1 MTDAESRTN
10 SSDATPEP
18 GPSGPKKK
26 RSPIERALVWG
37 LIAVALLVVL
47 IEWNARSGYSKTL
60 AALQE
65 RIELSDQ
72 QNGAPFP
79 LDEARTMVSGFPL
92 GKEELT
98 DRGKRLQYHWFS
110 LFRTYDLQL
119 TTDDED
125 IVLGLK
131 TEADPAGDAPPEIAA
146 PQNQKQPN
154 KPPIAAHQLSLPDK
168 GLDRELKDE
177 VVLSTEQLDSQVD
190 ELQGILTREVV
201 RQALLIGGRDGL
213 GRKTRDTSLRGD
225 VKLVENPE
233 RFPIQLI
240 THINRNREVSI
251 DLILPY
257 KTELPYRWNSEP
269 FTLPEEFAF
278 EALVEQSE
286 ALSRDG
292 FVDALKEAGFSGKAA
307 EWKEESS
314 IPEKTAKQI
323 KEWSFISQYTVA
335 QDMHAAIAAEG
346 ESPERLALLAR
357 AYANLGSPTE
367 RLQSPAHKVF
377 KARALLYAERLT
389 NRCEDSPWSLAHRAY
404 VRTLVGRHQSAIAD
418 LKTVQSTAKDKDAK
432 RPLPDWL
439 ELIEAYCLYQP
450 EVLQKATRDENLQY
464 MAVYLRAMQT
474 DPDLDGQAAGTR
486 SEELLAVEPACV
498 RALDQLNDLESFQ
511 HLSKLT
517 EVRQKQ
523 IWEQL
528 YKKLQAGNLPAEI
541 KEPLDDHMAFLFKV
555 KTKLPFRNQ
564 ITRQLK
570 NAIAHDQEPSVNALG
585 QLLQEV
591 SYLQACRRL
600 YFLTEFLSRSAD
612 DDIAE
617 VEPLLVDHPYAPY
630 IKIYSS
636 VPADVQETYR
646 KLRASYDPTE
656 LELSSAKLITG
667 SYGYLKYED
676 YAKIKAAA
684 VANLDRIF
692 QDQLQYQ
699 RFLVK
704 QKMYSR
710 NLLGDIARLML
721 EISPHQPQTV
731 SLNIDANQGY
741 ADQHHAEIVKKYG
754 DNPEILSA
762 MGKRH
767 LRELNDEKAEEILL
781 RRLEFTKDFQTYESL
796 AELYMRRGEMEK
808 WLDIMKK
815 SLRVPTTGL
824 ENAEIRSKIAYYY
837 MGEGKWEEA
846 KPYAMDAAKTYSA
859 WGLICGA
866 HYLEGVGQLDA
877 AEKLMENCS
886 KRYEAN
892 AAGWYF
898 WCVRTDFGDRE
909 EALELAEEHLLANP
923 TSGNYTQSMERG
935 VLQLTQGLKSEAF
948 DTFQSALQKYND
960 GYCGL
965 HAALLADELELPAQR
980 DDLLK
985 QIAGMWNKDF
995 GKAELANLFQTLLQ
1009 NPGKIDWNANRFQSL
1024 LVQIQDGS
1032 PTNFYYFAG
1041 KLLEQHGE
1049 EKWANIYLQS
1059 AATSSATNKY
1069 NCMLA
1074 AQHLR
1079 SKNIEIN
1086 DRRTSELDAGYAYA
1100 RQQLQKASQL
1110 LQKGKPQEAID
1121 ICNAVLKSKPELV
1134 AALMSRG
1141 QAHEAL
1147 KDDKAALADYQR
1159 ALEIDP
1165 DYWLAHNNLTY
1176 IYAASEQEEFRDKAK
1191 ALQHAQRAF
1200 DLQPTKFW
1208 GNYGAMAVAYAA
1220 NGQFEKAIEMQN
1232 QVLRLGP
1239 ESQRLETVRRLSLFR
1254 EGKPYLRSAEK

>member
-1 MTDAESRTN
+1 MRKSGQAAVQPDGDA
-10 SSDATPEP
+10 
-18 GPSGPKKK
+18 GKQK
-26 RSPIERALVWG
+26 RSPIERAIVWG
-37 LIAVALLVVL
+37 LIAAALVVIL
-47 IEWNARSGYSKTL
+47 IEWNARSGYSKSL

-72 QNGAPFP
+72 PNGEPFR
-79 LDEARTMVSGFPL
+79 LDEAKTMVTGFPL
-92 GKEELT
+92 GTEELT

-125 IVLGLK
+125 IILALK
-131 TEADPAGDAPPEIAA
+131 TDANRSGEAPPKIAA
-146 PQNQKQPN
+146 PQNQAQPN

-177 VVLSTEQLDSQVD
+177 VVLSTDQLDSQVD
-190 ELQGILTREVV
+190 ELQGILTREIV

-225 VKLVENPE
+225 VKLIENPE

-257 KTELPYRWNSEP
+257 KTKQPYRWNSEP
-269 FTLPEEFAF
+269 FTLPEENAF

-307 EWKEESS
+307 DWKAESA
-314 IPEKTAKQI
+314 IPEKTLKQI
-323 KEWSFISQYTVA
+323 KEWSFISQYTIA
-335 QDMHAAIAAEG
+335 QDMHAAIATEG
-346 ESPERLALLAR
+346 ESPERLAMLAR
-357 AYANLGSPTE
+357 AYANLGSLTE
-367 RLQSPAHKVF
+367 RFQSPAHKVF

-389 NRCEDSPWSLAHRAY
+389 DRCEDSPWSLAHRAY
-404 VRTLVGRHQSAIAD
+404 VRTFVGRHQSAIAD
-418 LKTVQSTAKDKDAK
+418 LKTLESTEKNKDTK

-450 EVLQKATRDENLQY
+450 EVLKKATRDENLQY
-464 MAVYLRAMQT
+464 MAVYLRALQT
-474 DPDLDGQAAGTR
+474 DPVLDGQAAGTR
-486 SEELLAVEPACV
+486 TEELLAVEPACI
-498 RALDQLNDLESFQ
+498 RALDYLNDLESFQ
-511 HLSKLT
+511 HLSELT

-564 ITRQLK
+564 ITRQLQ
-570 NAIAHDQEPSVNALG
+570 NTIAHDQEPSVNALG

-617 VEPLLVDHPYAPY
+617 VESLLAGHPYAPY

-636 VPADVQETYR
+636 VPVEVQETYR
-646 KLRASYDPTE
+646 KLLATYDPTE

-676 YAKIKAAA
+676 YDKIKAAA
-684 VANLDRIF
+684 VANQDHIF

-731 SLNIDANQGY
+731 SLNIDANKGY
-741 ADQHHAEIVKKYG
+741 ADQHHTEIVEKYG

-767 LRELNDEKAEEILL
+767 LRELNDEKAEEILF
-781 RRLEFTKDFQTYESL
+781 RRLEFTKDFQTYNSL

-837 MGEGKWEEA
+837 MGEGKWKEA
-846 KPYAMDAAKTYSA
+846 EPYAMDAAKTYSA

-877 AEKLMENCS
+877 AEELMENCS

-898 WCVRTDFGDRE
+898 WCIRTNHGDQKTAR
-909 EALELAEEHLLANP
+909 LLAERMILEHP
-923 TSGNYTQSMERG
+923 YPDHYTRTLEIAVIHLMQGSKKEAYDNF
-935 VLQLTQGLKSEAF
+935 LTAY
-948 DTFQSALQKYND
+948 QKHHD

-965 HAALLADELELPAQR
+965 LAALLADELEMTYER
-980 DDLLK
+980 DELLK
-985 QIAGMWNKDF
+985 GIAELWNRDYAS
-995 GKAELANLFQTLLQ
+995 AELANYFQRMLHEKD
-1009 NPGKIDWNANRFQSL
+1009 PIEWDPDWFQSL
-1024 LVQIQDGS
+1024 MVHQPVGT
-1032 PTNFYYFAG
+1032 PTNFYFFAG
-1041 KLLEQHGE
+1041 QFLKLRGQDELAET
-1049 EKWANIYLQS
+1049 YLQL
-1059 AATSSATNKY
+1059 AAASPDTSKY
-1069 NCMLA
+1069 NCAL
-1074 AQHLR
+1074 
-1079 SKNIEIN
+1079 
-1086 DRRTSELDAGYAYA
+1086 
-1100 RQQLQKASQL
+1100 ASQYL
-1110 LQKGKPQEAID
+1110 RALDKKIEPRRIKELTADFNDVKQQAGHAAYLVQRGKREEAIQVYDD
-1121 ICNAVLKSKPELV
+1121 ILKSHPELTGV
-1134 AALMSRG
+1134 LISRAQEFERLG
-1141 QAHEAL
+1141 RYESAI
-1147 KDDKAALADYQR
+1147 ADYQR
-1159 ALEIDP
+1159 VIELDP
-1165 DYWLAHNNLTY
+1165 ENWIPHKCLAMAY
-1176 IYAASEQEEFRDKAK
+1176 GASEDEKIRDSALS
-1191 ALQHAQRAF
+1191 LQHAQRAY
-1200 DLQPTKFW
+1200 DLLPTRYW
-1208 GNYGAMAVAYAA
+1208 GIYGALAVAYAA
-1220 NGQFEKAIEMQN
+1220 QGEFDKAIEFQK
-1232 QVLRLGP
+1232 
-1239 ESQRLETVRRLSLFR
+1239 ETLERAPTMEKNAVNRRLRQFN
-1254 EGKPYLRSAEK
+1254 EGKPYIRSVAN